1 MEAGEDVCMGVAA
14 SISRRFASRGL
25 APIDR
30 FVQFLKKNTDFFEEK
45 KSALEKIFDLNVELK
60 RELRNMS
67 EEKKKMNHEKKTTTT
82 GSKNLTGVFR
92 AEQITEIDV
101 EFQKLKDA
109 VVLSHKKE
117 EASKA
122 VIVTAEAHGDGA
134 TTVAVNLALTLAR
147 DTKSKVLLIDGDMRR
162 PALQSI
168 FSLGD
173 GYGFSEVVLGEADPD
188 RVVQTTGFDNV
199 WVLPRGTTTTHLTQ
213 FNLEKLDEVL
223 IKLKKSYNYIIFNSS
238 PVNRYS
244 DAVVLASHLDAA
256 IIVMRAEGTRW
267 DDLQRAKNQLI
278 QKGVNILGVVM
289 NRRKYFIPSF
299 IYKRFI

>member
-1 MEAGEDVCMGVAA
+1 MGVAA
-14 SISRRFASRGL
+14 SLSRRFASRGL

-30 FVQFLKKNTDFFEEK
+30 FVQFLRKNTDFFEEK
-45 KSALEKIFDLNVELK
+45 KSALEKIFDLNIELK

-67 EEKKKMNHEKKTTTT
+67 EEKKKMNQEKKTTNS
-82 GSKNLTGVFR
+82 GSKNLNGVFR
-92 AEQITEIDV
+92 ADQITELDV

-109 VVLSHKKE
+109 VVLKHEKDR
-117 EASKA
+117 ASKA

-147 DTKSKVLLIDGDMRR
+147 DTKSKVLLVDGDMRR
-162 PALQSI
+162 PSLQSI

-173 GYGFSEVVLGEADPD
+173 GYGFSEVVQGEADPD

-199 WVLPRGTTTTHLTQ
+199 FVLPRGATTTQLTQ
-213 FNLEKLDEVL
+213 LNLEKLDEVL

-238 PVNRYS
+238 PVNKYS
-244 DAVVLASHLDAA
+244 DSVMLASHLDAA
-256 IIVMRAEGTRW
+256 VIVMRAEATRW
-267 DDLQRAKNQLI
+267 DDLQRAKNQMI

>member
-14 SISRRFASRGL
+14 SISRSLASGGL
-25 APIDR
+25 ASIER
-30 FVQFLKKNTDFFEEK
+30 FVQFLKKNADFFEEK

-67 EEKKKMNHEKKTTTT
+67 EEKKKMNQEKKSPAA
-82 GSKNLTGVFR
+82 GGKNLNGLFR
-92 AEQITEIDV
+92 ADQITEIDV

-109 VVLSHKKE
+109 VVLNHKKQPV
-117 EASKA
+117 SKA
-122 VIVTAEAHGDGA
+122 IIVTAEAHGDGA

-162 PALQSI
+162 PSLQSI
-168 FSLGD
+168 FRLGD
-173 GYGFSEVVLGEADPD
+173 GYGFYEVVLGEADPD
-188 RVVQTTGFDNV
+188 RVVQSTGFDNV
-199 WVLPRGTTTTHLTQ
+199 FVLPRGSTTTQLTQ
-213 FNLEKLDEVL
+213 LNMEKLDEVL
-223 IKLKKSYNYIIFNSS
+223 GKLKKSYDIINFNSS
-238 PVNRYS
+238 PENRYTDS
-244 DAVVLASHLDAA
+244 VVLASHMDAA

-267 DDLQRAKNQLI
+267 DDLERAKNQLV

>member
-1 MEAGEDVCMGVAA
+1 MGVAA
-14 SISRRFASRGL
+14 SISRRFAYRGL

-30 FVQFLKKNTDFFEEK
+30 FVQFLKKNADFFEEK
-45 KSALEKIFDLNVELK
+45 KSALEKIFDLNIELK

-67 EEKKKMNHEKKTTTT
+67 EEKKKMNQEKKTTTT
-82 GSKNLTGVFR
+82 GSRNLTGIFR
-92 AEQITEIDV
+92 ADQITEIDV

-109 VVLSHKKE
+109 VVLKHEKDR
-117 EASKA
+117 ASKA

-147 DTKSKVLLIDGDMRR
+147 DTKSKVLLVDGDMRR
-162 PALQSI
+162 PSLQSI
-168 FSLGD
+168 FNLGD

-188 RVVQTTGFDNV
+188 RVVQSTGFDNV
-199 WVLPRGTTTTHLTQ
+199 FVLPRGATTTQLTQ
-213 FNLEKLDEVL
+213 LNLEKLDEVL

-238 PVNRYS
+238 PANRYS
-244 DAVVLASHLDAA
+244 DSVMLASHLDAA
-256 IIVMRAEGTRW
+256 IIVIRAEGTRW
-267 DDLQRAKNQLI
+267 DDLERAKNQMI